1 LTFLNPESH
10 VDLAVASNDAGIDLR
25 TAITLAVVEHANA
38 SHVSSEL
45 TRIEALDPF
54 ERADTDPAE
63 GAQNDRLTSARPGC
77 DAALDPII
85 WESGITLDL
94 DTPNDWESVARSRL
108 NLRGDG

>member
-1 LTFLNPESH
+1 LTFINPERH
-10 VDLAVASNDAGIDLR
+10 LDLAVAPNDAGIDLR
-25 TAITLAVVEHANA
+25 AAITPAVVEHANA
-38 SHVSSEL
+38 RHVGSQL
-45 TRIEALDPF
+45 TRIEALDTL

-63 GAQNDRLTSARPGC
+63 RAQNDRLASARPGS